1 MELKKVKITSWSGE
15 ETAELHIPET
25 CSDDFKASIIGFL
38 SELDDHDAIYKCR
51 KEIWKIE
58 NWDRFCRDNL

>member
-1 MELKKVKITSWSGE
+1 MKLRKVEITSWSGE

-38 SELDDHDAIYKCR
+38 SGR
-51 KEIWKIE
+51 
-58 NWDRFCRDNL
+58 